1 MSSCVASMDF
11 AEMEIYFNIFD
22 KEWKE
27 GMKKIYIDTFTITA
41 FLLKGKNSVIL
52 HCLYYKIQKLIQLT
66 C

>member
-1 MSSCVASMDF
+1 MDF

-27 GMKKIYIDTFTITA
+27 GMKKIYIDTFAIKA
-41 FLLKGKNSVIL
+41 FLLECKHSVIL